1 MDMIQKI
8 LIANRAEIAVR
19 IIRTCKKMGIQTVA
33 VYSTADTN
41 AYHVQ
46 LADQAVCIGKPAS
59 QFSYLHMNNLIEAAC
74 STGCDAIH
82 PGFGFLS
89 ENARFARLVQQCGL
103 IWIGPK
109 PEIIEK
115 LGNKTAA
122 KKTMQQAGIPIIQG
136 SDGSVS
142 MKDGKALADALGYPV
157 IIKAV
162 NGGGGRG
169 MRIVNES
176 PAFETSYAQAQ
187 REATACFGNGD
198 LYVEKYIADPK
209 HIEVQI
215 AGDAYGHCVHFFER
229 DCSFQIRNQKMI
241 EEAPYEQLPS
251 ATRQDLYEAAL
262 RACRMVG
269 YDSIGTVEFLLE
281 NPNQFYFIEMNTRIQ
296 VEHPITEMITGID
309 LVELQITLADKKP
322 MPYTQQ
328 DIHCYGHAMECRIN
342 AEDMQKDLAPS
353 PGKITFCNLPGGRG
367 VRIDSAMYTG
377 YVIPP
382 FYDSMICK
390 LITYGKNRKECIDTM
405 RLALEETI
413 VEGVP
418 TNVWFHYQVLHDN
431 VFLSGTYT
439 TKFATAFLE
448 QCQEK

>member
-19 IIRTCKKMGIQTVA
+19 IIRTCKKLGIQTVA
-33 VYSTADTN
+33 VYSTADAD

-46 LADQAVCIGKPAS
+46 LADQAVCIGKSAS

-169 MRIVNES
+169 MRIVEKS
-176 PAFETSYAQAQ
+176 PAFETAYAQAQ

-198 LYVEKYIADPK
+198 LYVEKYITDPK

-251 ATRQDLYEAAL
+251 TTRQDLYEAAL

-281 NPNQFYFIEMNTRIQ
+281 NPNQFYFMEMNTRIQ

-309 LVELQITLADKKP
+309 LVELQIALADKKP

-342 AEDMQKDLAPS
+342 AEDVQKDLAPS

-439 TKFATAFLE
+439 TKFATAFLK